1 MEFKQVELS
10 QLNELELNNSIV
22 IVSNGMIKMANLP
35 PFADIKLTTN
45 ENKVTVVKC
54 ETKTKF

>member
-10 QLNELELNNSIV
+10 QLDESKLNNTII

-35 PFADIKLTTN
+35 AFADIKLTTN

>member
-10 QLNELELNNSIV
+10 QLNDLELNNTII

-35 PFADIKLTTN
+35 AFADIKLTTN